1 MSQVSAPLENQAKPD
16 RSGVWLSLLLGT
28 LVSGVALWLIV
39 SSVNLQQ
46 TLDALSTAHLE
57 FFALAFVMQL
67 VATGLMMRRWQTLLR
82 PYPTRW
88 LSLAQVHFCAHLLN
102 TILPVKLGAV
112 ARVLLVADAEK
123 LNTGFVLGSVALED
137 VVDAVAMLVL
147 LITLASFVP
156 LPLWLRD
163 SLLASAAFV
172 LVALLFLTS
181 VPRFREPLLRLLE
194 RVETKLFGR
203 TSPRLANFARGI
215 LENLSNLTHRR
226 QIVSILFWTLCMWLV
241 AASVNQLL
249 FYALDLQLP
258 WSAAWFVMVALQLGT
273 RVPALPANLGVFHY
287 VVILALGIYGV
298 PSGAALAYAILL
310 HLIVFILP
318 AFIGAA
324 CALPISA
331 RITAL
336 VTQGWRA
343 P

>member
-1 MSQVSAPLENQAKPD
+1 MTEISSTPEQTKSAP
-16 RSGVWLSLLLGT
+16 SGAWLSLLIGAV
-28 LVSGVALWLIV
+28 VSGIALWLILRG
-39 SSVNLQQ
+39 VNVQQ
-46 TLDALSTAHLE
+46 TIAALAAARPI
-57 FFALAFVMQL
+57 FFALAFLMQL
-67 VATGLMMRRWQTLLR
+67 VETGLMMRRWQTLLR

-88 LSLAQVHFCAHLLN
+88 LVLGQVHFCAHLLN

-137 VVDAVAMLVL
+137 VVDAVTMLGL
-147 LITLASFVP
+147 LLTLASFVP
-156 LPLWLRD
+156 LPEWLRD
-163 SLLASAAFV
+163 SLTASAALV
-172 LVALLFLTS
+172 LLALLFLTG
-181 VPRFREPLLRLLE
+181 VPRLREPLLRLLG
-194 RVETKLFGR
+194 RIETNLFGR

-226 QIVSILFWTLCMWLV
+226 QVLSILFWTLCMWLV

-249 FYALDLQLP
+249 FLALDLQLP
-258 WSAAWFVMVALQLGT
+258 WTAAWFVMVALQLGT

-287 VVILALGIYGV
+287 VVILALGAYGV
-298 PSGAALAYAILL
+298 NASAALAYAILL

-331 RITAL
+331 RVLSL
-336 VTQGWRA
+336 VTNGWRN
-343 P
+343 